1 MKKLLFILSLC
12 FIHCTPNLN
21 AQDDY
26 HFKHFNIN
34 SGLSQN
40 TVMCIHQDTKGF
52 MWFGTKD
59 GLNRFD
65 GNTFKIFYRGNNS
78 GSLRNGTISYITED
92 HNGILWI
99 GTDKGISLYNPQT
112 ESFSDFD
119 KITDKG
125 EHMEDYI
132 RKIEI
137 DHDNNVWILTSAL
150 LAKYN
155 PDTDELTS
163 MTSAFQ
169 SFSKELPN
177 SISVDNDG
185 IAWVSL
191 FNYGILRYD
200 IKKHKCTPFYLNP
213 FIKVSLNQNF
223 KNDYL
228 LIGTEN
234 HGLLKL
240 NKRNGKAE
248 NIILDPTE
256 TDQFVRSVKMLSE
269 NELWIGT
276 ESGVYVYTPNE
287 VKHITHNIYD
297 NYSLADNAVYSIYTD
312 REDGIWIGTYF
323 GGVDYLP
330 NQSSLFEKFYP
341 TIHPYSIS
349 GERIREFCEDQTGN
363 LWIATEDAGL
373 NHFNIKTRKFSQIS
387 THTQPLSISYHNIQ
401 CLSIH
406 ENELW
411 LGFFSKGI
419 DVINLKNNT
428 KRHYEKNGSK
438 FSLDNNDIFSIYTDN
453 TGQTWIGSSS
463 GILQYDKEKD
473 HFIKQKQFGGAFI
486 SDITE
491 DKNGNLWF
499 ATYNGGA
506 IRYNPR
512 KKEIKNFN
520 YNKNDSTSIA
530 YHKIISIF
538 KDSKKRLWFCSE
550 DGGFCL
556 FDDATETFKRI
567 TTQNGLPSNVVH
579 KIVEDENQIFWI
591 STNNGLVEYDPSNGN
606 MKVFNRSNGLLT
618 NQFNYKSG
626 IKAKDN
632 KIYFGSINGLI
643 SFEPQTFKESNSV
656 ADVVLTGFQI
666 FNQEVTVGPESPLK
680 QSITFTKEIKL
691 NYWQSSFSFDFVAL
705 SYGLSQTN
713 KFAYKL
719 EGLDHKW
726 IHLDRKAR
734 VAYSNITPGNYVFRI
749 RAIGNDGKWSDKET
763 SVSIHVTPPFWQTP
777 IAYILYI
784 IIISSAIY
792 WIISYNIKRINKRN
806 KYKQETFENKK
817 KEEIYNAKI
826 DFFTNI
832 AHEIRTPLSLI
843 KAPLDHILNDNV
855 DQEEMNDDLNV
866 MDRNVNRL
874 LSLINQLLDFREVE
888 SNVFRL
894 DMKKININKLVE
906 DTYIRFA
913 PIAKQQNLSIHLEM
927 PETPIEA
934 VVDKEALTKIC
945 SNLFNNAVKHADS
958 YINISLSLMSESDSF
973 QLKVNNDGTQIPT
986 EFKDKIF
993 EAFFQLKD
1001 TDKSKKSGSGIGLAL
1016 VRSLIHLHQGKIYLD
1031 DQSEDI
1037 CFVIQL
1043 PLHTKGSDDAS
1054 ETEKA
1059 DKIEKAENEEQLEE
1073 SFYGEKYSILVVEDH
1088 KDLQDFL
1095 ADKLGKYYQV
1105 SVANNGVEALKIM
1118 NEKII
1123 NLVISDVV
1131 MPLMDGFELCK
1142 TIKSN
1147 IETSHIPVIL
1157 LTAKTNLGSKI
1168 EGLKKGADAYIE
1180 KPFSTHYLL
1189 AQISNLFENRDNLR
1203 KNFSNNP
1210 LITTNSIV
1218 QTKADEKFMNKL
1230 TEAVMTHIDVEEFN
1244 VDNLAEIMCM
1254 SRTSLHRKI
1263 KGISDMTPGD
1273 FIRIVRL
1280 KRAAELLQEG
1290 EYRINEIAILV
1301 GFQSQSYFAK
1311 SFQKQFG
1318 VLPKDFIKKG
1328 NQSEA

>member
-1 MKKLLFILSLC
+1 MRKLLFILLLY
-12 FIHCTPNLN
+12 FIYCPFILN
-21 AQDDY
+21 AQDY
-26 HFKHFNIN
+26 YFNHLDIN

-40 TVMCIHQDTKGF
+40 TVMYIHQDAKGF
-52 MWFGTKD
+52 MWFGTKN

-65 GNTFKIFYRGNNS
+65 GSSFKIFYRGNS
-78 GSLRNGTISYITED
+78 PGSLRNGTISYISED
-92 HNGILWI
+92 QNGILWI

-112 ESFSDFD
+112 ESFSDFN
-119 KITDKG
+119 KVTDKG
-125 EHMEDYI
+125 EHIDEYI

-137 DHDNNVWILTSAL
+137 DHDNNVWILTSTL

-155 PDTDELTS
+155 PSTDELMS
-163 MTSAFQ
+163 MTPILQA
-169 SFSKELPN
+169 FSKELPN
-177 SISVDNDG
+177 SISVDDDG

-200 IKKHKCTPFYLNP
+200 IKKNKCAPFYLNP
-213 FIKVSLNQNF
+213 LIKISLNQDF
-223 KNDYL
+223 KNNYL

-240 NKRNGKAE
+240 SKRDGNIE
-248 NIILDPTE
+248 NIILDPSKS
-256 TDQFVRSVKMLSE
+256 DQFVRSVRMLSE

-297 NYSLADNAVYSIYTD
+297 NYSLADNAVYSVYTD
-312 REDGIWIGTYF
+312 KEGGIWIGTYF
-323 GGVDYLP
+323 GGVDYIP
-330 NQSSLFEKFYP
+330 NRSSLFEKFYP
-341 TIHPYSIS
+341 SSQPYSIS
-349 GERIREFCEDQTGN
+349 GERVREFCEDPSGN

-373 NHFNIKTRKFSQIS
+373 NHYDIKTRRFSQIS
-387 THTQPLSISYHNIQ
+387 SHTTPLAISYHNIQ
-401 CLSIH
+401 CLNLH
-406 ENELW
+406 GNELW
-411 LGFFSKGI
+411 IGFFSKGI
-419 DVINLKNNT
+419 DVINLQNQT
-428 KRHYEKNGSK
+428 KRHYEKTGLE
-438 FSLDNNDIFSIYTDN
+438 FSLDNNDIFCIYTDN
-453 TGQTWIGSSS
+453 TGQTWIGTST
-463 GILQYDKEKD
+463 GVLQYDREKD
-473 HFIKQKQFGGAFI
+473 HFVRLNQFGAAFI

-491 DKNGNLWF
+491 DKTGNLWF
-499 ATYNGGA
+499 STYNGGA

-512 KKEIKNFN
+512 KKELKNFN
-520 YNKNDSTSIA
+520 YDKNDSTSIA
-530 YHKIISIF
+530 YHKISSIF
-538 KDSKKRLWFCSE
+538 KDSNERLWFCSE

-556 FDDATETFKRI
+556 FDNSTETFKRI
-567 TTQNGLPSNVVH
+567 TTEDGLPSNVIY
-579 KIVEDENQIFWI
+579 KIVEDDNHKFWI
-591 STNNGLVEYDPSNGN
+591 STNNGLAEYDPDNGDV
-606 MKVFNRSNGLLT
+606 KVFTRSNGLLT

-643 SFEPQTFKESNSV
+643 AFEPQTFKEDNSTPN
-656 ADVVLTGFQI
+656 VVLTGFQV
-666 FNQEVTVGPESPLK
+666 FNQEVAVGPDSPLK
-680 QSITFTKEIKL
+680 QSITFTKEIEL
-691 NYWQSSFSFDFVAL
+691 NYRQSSFSFDFVAL
-705 SYGLSQTN
+705 SYGLSQAN
-713 KFAYKL
+713 KYLYKL
-719 EGLDHKW
+719 EGLDKNW

-749 RAIGNDGKWSDKET
+749 KALGNDGKWSNKET
-763 SVSIHVTPPFWQTP
+763 SVSIRITPPFWQTP
-777 IAYILYI
+777 IAYFFYI
-784 IIISSAIY
+784 IIISGAIY
-792 WIISYNIKRINKRN
+792 WIIRYNIKRINKRN
-806 KYKQETFENKK
+806 RYRQETFENKK

-855 DQEEMNDDLNV
+855 DQQEMNDDLNV
-866 MDRNVNRL
+866 MERNVNRL
-874 LSLINQLLDFREVE
+874 LDLINQLLDFREVE
-888 SNVFRL
+888 SNVFQL
-894 DMKKININKLVE
+894 SMQKIDINKLVE

-913 PIAKQQNLSIHLEM
+913 PIAKQQKLAIHLEM
-927 PETPIEA
+927 PEVPIITVA
-934 VVDKEALTKIC
+934 DKEALTKIC
-945 SNLFNNAVKHADS
+945 SNLFNNAVKYADS
-958 YINISLSLMSESDSF
+958 YINISLSLMPDTKHL
-973 QLKVNNDGTQIPT
+973 QLKVNNDGTRIPS

-1001 TDKSKKSGSGIGLAL
+1001 TDKAKKSGSGIGLAL
-1016 VRSLIHLHQGKIYLD
+1016 VRSLIHMHQGKIYLD

-1037 CFVIQL
+1037 CFVIEL
-1043 PLHTKGSDDAS
+1043 PIHTKENG
-1054 ETEKA
+1054 EETQTEKNSEV
-1059 DKIEKAENEEQLEE
+1059 KNTENEQQLEE

-1095 ADKLGKYYQV
+1095 ADKLGKHYHI
-1105 SVANNGVEALKIM
+1105 SVADNGVEALKIM
-1118 NEKII
+1118 NEKVI
-1123 NLVISDVV
+1123 NLVVSDVV

-1142 TIKSN
+1142 AIKSN

-1189 AQISNLFENRDNLR
+1189 AQISNLFESRDNLR

-1230 TEAVMTHIDVEEFN
+1230 TEAVVNNIDVEEFN

-1280 KRAAELLQEG
+1280 KKAAELLQEG

-1318 VLPKDFIKKG
+1318 VLPKDFIKK
-1328 NQSEA
+1328 NTSNE